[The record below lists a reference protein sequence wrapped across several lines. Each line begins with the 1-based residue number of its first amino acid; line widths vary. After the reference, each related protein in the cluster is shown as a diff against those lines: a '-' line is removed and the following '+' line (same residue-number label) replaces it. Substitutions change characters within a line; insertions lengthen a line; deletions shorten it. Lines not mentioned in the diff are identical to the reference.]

1 VLENQWSGR
10 EDSNLRPLPPEDV
23 SPRRTRRI
31 YGVVGY
37 TQGASDA
44 ACSRVVPLKGSDR
57 TLGHCLA
64 MTSRQSEVAELVAFG
79 LSNKQIARALGISPA
94 TVKCHVHEILTKLGV
109 PRRGG
114 VGWALA

>member
-31 YGVVGY
+31 YGVVGC
-37 TQGASDA
+37 TQAASAA
-44 ACSRVVPLKGSDR
+44 ACSHGVPLKGSDR
-57 TLGHCLA
+57 TSGHCLD
-64 MTSRQSEVAELVAFG
+64 MTPRQSEVAELVAF
-79 LSNKQIARALGISPA
+79 GISPA

-109 PRRGG
+109 PRRSG